1 MDQGDD
7 MKTDRQAAMQKLA
20 IYLTEGSRVAGHSIA
35 LQIGGARKAEADAFF
50 ALRDAF
56 GVRGYDDR
64 DAALRSIKTTLDD

>member
-1 MDQGDD
+1 
-7 MKTDRQAAMQKLA
+7 MKNNKQNAIDKLA
-20 IYLTEGSRVAGHSIA
+20 TYLTEGPRVAANSIA

-64 DAALRSIKTTLDD
+64 DAAIRSIETTLGA

>member
-1 MDQGDD
+1 MNTHKQNAID
-7 MKTDRQAAMQKLA
+7 KLA
-20 IYLTEGSRVAGHSIA
+20 MYLTEGSRVAGHSIA

-64 DAALRSIKTTLDD
+64 DAALRSIKTTLGD

>member
-1 MDQGDD
+1 MNTHKQNAID
-7 MKTDRQAAMQKLA
+7 KLA
-20 IYLTEGSRVAGHSIA
+20 TYLTEGSRVAGHSIA

-64 DAALRSIKTTLDD
+64 DAALRSIKTTLGD